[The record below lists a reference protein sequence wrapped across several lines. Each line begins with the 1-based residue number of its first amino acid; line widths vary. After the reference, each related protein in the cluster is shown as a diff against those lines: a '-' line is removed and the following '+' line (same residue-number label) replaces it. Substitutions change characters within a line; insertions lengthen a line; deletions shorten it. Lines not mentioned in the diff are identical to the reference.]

1 MVQCDR
7 AGFGVTPLPAKLS
20 ENFCL
25 TGDEVSFEQAESL
38 KTTGERMISAATA
51 AIQVDLGGV
60 GRANSLT
67 VTLLA
72 HWFRTAQRQNKSIV
86 FVNLSQELRNIIAF
100 SGLNQVLL
108 AD

>member
-1 MVQCDR
+1 MP
-7 AGFGVTPLPAKLS
+7 TNLS
-20 ENFCL
+20 ENFYL

-38 KTTGERMISAATA
+38 KSAGEKMIFAATT
-51 AIQVDLGGV
+51 AIRVDLEGL

-72 HWFRTAQRQNKSIV
+72 HWFRTAQRQNKTIL

-100 SGLNQVLL
+100 SGLNKVLL
-108 AD
+108 ADP

>member
-1 MVQCDR
+1 M
-7 AGFGVTPLPAKLS
+7 TTNLS

-38 KTTGERMISAATA
+38 KRMGEKLIFAATTV
-51 AIQVDLGGV
+51 IRVDLAGV

-72 HWFRTAQRQNKSIV
+72 HWFRTTQRQNKSIV

-100 SGLNQVLL
+100 SGLNKVLL
-108 AD
+108 GET

>member
-1 MVQCDR
+1 M
-7 AGFGVTPLPAKLS
+7 PANLS

-38 KTTGERMISAATA
+38 KTTGDRMISGQTTA
-51 AIQVDLGGV
+51 IRMDLGELD
-60 GRANSLT
+60 RANTLT
-67 VTLLA
+67 VSLLT
-72 HWFRTAQRQNKSIV
+72 HWFRTAQQQNKSIV
-86 FVNLSQELRNIIAF
+86 FVNLSQELRNIIDF